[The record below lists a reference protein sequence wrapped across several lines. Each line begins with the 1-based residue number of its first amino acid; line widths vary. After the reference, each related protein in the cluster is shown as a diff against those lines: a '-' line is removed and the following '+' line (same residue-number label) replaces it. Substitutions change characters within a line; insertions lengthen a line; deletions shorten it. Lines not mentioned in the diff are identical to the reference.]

1 MLERRLLYLTQH
13 QVIAFHWRNG
23 SLTADGEFLAETSAG
38 DFTRYLGDHASSL
51 FTLVVNL
58 GEEGFQSDV
67 IPYLQAKDRNAVIAR
82 RLGQNF
88 QGAPLAIAVSHG
100 YESGTRKNERLLLTA
115 LTSIGQL
122 SPWLNAMQAIGT
134 RLQGI
139 YSLPLLSE
147 GLIQRLGI
155 KITRGILITIQD
167 NTIRQSFFNN
177 GRLLFSRVAPLIGG
191 SISDIALGI
200 AGEANRFQQYLLSQ
214 RMVGRGDRLA
224 AHVIVH
230 PQALPAIQAA
240 RFNEGIDITAHDILV
255 AAKKLGL
262 KSTPAD
268 SRAQPLFLHC
278 AVAAPPAQQFAT
290 AELRQ
295 PYRLWQLG
303 NAIRAGGALV
313 FAACLL
319 FSFKLMVDS
328 QRAGSD
334 AARQTQEAVGME
346 QSYKQALGSL
356 PPIPMSNDVLRQL
369 VERLDQLRK
378 PIDSPAQALTDL
390 SLALEASPAVEI
402 SHLDWLAPGA
412 KAGESSAGNSAAR
425 AGNATGN
432 SETLLVKGNLHLGA
446 KESPRRLLA
455 SLDEFAERLRQ
466 ARPGTKVTILQ
477 NPVDLNAGRALK
489 NAGGAPDGGATRQ
502 FSLQIEY
509 PVQP

>member
-1 MLERRLLYLTQH
+1 MFERRLLYLTQH

-23 SLTADGEFLAETSAG
+23 TLTADGEFLAETSAD
-38 DFTRYLGDHASSL
+38 DFTRYLGEHASSL

-88 QGAPLAIAVSHG
+88 QGAPLAIAISHG
-100 YESGTRKNERLLLTA
+100 YESGARKNERLLLTA

-122 SPWLNAMQAIGT
+122 SPWLNAMQAIGS

-147 GLIQRLGI
+147 GLVQRLGI

-177 GRLLFSRVAPLIGG
+177 GRLLFSRVAPLTGG
-191 SISDIALGI
+191 SISDIGLGI

-214 RMVGRGDRLA
+214 RMVGRSDRLA

-240 RFNEGIDITAHDILV
+240 RFNDGIDITTHDILA

-262 KSTPAD
+262 RSPPVD
-268 SRAQPLFLHC
+268 SRAQTLFLHY
-278 AVAAPPAQQFAT
+278 AIATPPARQFAT

-334 AARQTQEAVGME
+334 ATQLTREAEGME
-346 QSYKQALGSL
+346 QSYKKALGSL
-356 PPIPMSNDVLRQL
+356 PPIPMSNEVLRQL
-369 VERLDQLRK
+369 VERFEQLRK
-378 PIDSPAQALTDL
+378 PTDSPAQALKDL
-390 SLALEASPAVEI
+390 SLALDANPAVEI

-412 KAGESSAGNSAAR
+412 KTNDSSAPARPGAAPGN
-425 AGNATGN
+425 T
-432 SETLLVKGNLHLGA
+432 ETLLVKGSIQLGA

-455 SLDEFAERLRQ
+455 SLDEFSERLRQ
-466 ARPGTKVTILQ
+466 DRSGTRVTVLQ

-489 NAGGAPDGGATRQ
+489 SADGVPGSAIRQ

>member
-1 MLERRLLYLTQH
+1 MPERRLLYLTQH

-23 SLTADGEFLAETSAG
+23 TLTPDGEFAAETSAD
-38 DFTRYLGDHASSL
+38 DFTRYLGEHPGSL
-51 FTLVVNL
+51 FSLVVNL
-58 GEEGFQSDV
+58 GEEGFQNDV
-67 IPYLQAKDRNAVIAR
+67 IPYLQAKDRKAVIAR

-88 QGAPLAIAVSHG
+88 QGAPLAIALSHG
-100 YESGTRKNERLLLTA
+100 YESGARKNERLLLTA
-115 LTSIGQL
+115 LTSLGQL
-122 SPWLNAMQAIGT
+122 SPWLNAMQAVGS

-139 YSLPLLSE
+139 HTLPLLSE
-147 GLIQRLGI
+147 GLLQRLDI

-167 NTIRQSFFNN
+167 NSIRQSFFNN
-177 GRLLFSRVAPLIGG
+177 GRLAFSRVAPLIGS
-191 SISDIALGI
+191 SIRDIALGI

-214 RMVGRGDRLA
+214 RMVGRSDRLA

-262 KSTPAD
+262 KTAPTD
-268 SRAQPLFLHC
+268 SRAQALFLHC
-278 AVAAPPAQQFAT
+278 AIAAPPTQQFAT

-303 NAIRAGGALV
+303 NAMRAGGALI

-319 FSFKLMVDS
+319 FSFKLLVDS
-328 QRAGSD
+328 QRAGSE
-334 AARQTQEAVGME
+334 AVRQTREAEGME
-346 QSYKQALGSL
+346 QNYKLALGSL
-356 PPIPMSNDVLRQL
+356 PPIPMSNEVLRQL
-369 VERLDQLRK
+369 VERFEQLRK
-378 PIDSPAQALTDL
+378 STDSPAQALRDL
-390 SLALEASPAVEI
+390 SLALDASPPVEI

-412 KAGESSAGNSAAR
+412 KTSDSGAGNSPAR
-425 AGNATGN
+425 QGNAPAN

-446 KESPRRLLA
+446 KETPRRLLA

-466 ARPGTKVTILQ
+466 ARPGTRVTVLQ

-489 NAGGAPDGGATRQ
+489 SADGAPGGGATRQ